1 MIFDQYKKTFWR
13 MKSVMLLAALL
24 IWAVSHSRDLA
35 GLFYVVMQG
44 SAFIGA
50 SWAVRLKPKVA
61 RAAGITLSRV

>member
-1 MIFDQYKKTFWR
+1 MIFEQYKKTFWR
-13 MKSVMLLAALL
+13 MQSVMLLAALL

-50 SWAVRLKPKVA
+50 SWAVRLKHKVA